1 MKKVLLSSIISVV
14 ILVAVAGVFIYYQYY
29 RNESTSLYEAIPS
42 DVAWVISVDPTTG
55 DLKRL
60 ANTGFFNNHD
70 SIAVLDDWYKSLISL
85 DSAVV
90 KNQALRS
97 IFKTYPLVVSGH
109 VTGPN
114 TFSEIYYLRLNNA
127 NPDGEADQ
135 LVMGILG
142 KKVKKQTRNYN
153 GTEIREVRLDSA
165 RMFTWSV
172 SKGVF
177 IGSFTPYLVE
187 DALRQQKYIKSS
199 SPAVKLMSF
208 VDTNKKNLVIGIHYN
223 GFHKWVL
230 TQLNTLSGLKLEP
243 LQRVG
248 EWSIAKLNI
257 KSDCITFQGTTI
269 VDGSNQFLSLFKD
282 QKSVPLNVFKILPS
296 RTAAVVAWGISSPS
310 VWLDDFAEYLQEN
323 NGNTSSEKNKIYFQ
337 DWIGNEIS
345 LIVTEPVSNNSDN
358 NYFAAVAVNNVTL
371 CQKKMLE
378 VSEMGTGSKPLEE
391 SYNGIAIRKLKKN
404 DLIPSVLGPLFSKLN
419 GSYYC
424 IINNYFVA
432 SNQVAALRGFI
443 NDNKN
448 KNLLIDQNRF
458 KAITNTV
465 HPFGNLYFYAGFP
478 QSEKI
483 FKSIAAPGWLDWL
496 TQYGNKVK
504 GWNGLALNIGSSN
517 GVFNTTGCLS
527 YFNNVSQGPH
537 AIWDY
542 KCDTTIIAGPFAPK
556 ADHDMFFVQDAN
568 LALSAVGKDG
578 ALKWKKSL
586 DSEIN
591 GEIKTVDFYN
601 NGSVQYVFNTLS
613 KIYML
618 DSLGDNVG
626 NYPIQLPDTATTGIG
641 VFQLN
646 YNTSA
651 QLFICC
657 RNMAVYG
664 YELSGIPLINY
675 QTVTLTST
683 VKTPPMLS
691 VYGAKRYITVVDVA
705 GICYFITP
713 LGEKKFRL
721 DETIGKPTSN
731 RIFAAK
737 DTSSLF
743 VWETSGGILKNAK
756 GSGGSVTY
764 FKPENESIK
773 DVVLSRKNSKT
784 YFAGSDGDSIHV
796 FNSDGTKKSGSKLPS
811 NVVVKDLTVL
821 MDYDDVYISYRDA
834 ETNNF
839 YLIDGSGRVCKGFP
853 IQGYTAAKDISSTNL
868 EFIFK
873 SGTNSFSLYQ
883 IE

>member
-1 MKKVLLSSIISVV
+1 V
-14 ILVAVAGVFIYYQYY
+14 ILVAVAGIFIYYQYY

-42 DVAWVISVDPTTG
+42 DVAWVISVDPITG

-70 SIAVLDDWYKSLISL
+70 SIAVLDDWYNSLISL

-90 KNQALRS
+90 RNQALRS

-114 TFSEIYYLRLNNA
+114 TFSEIYYLRLNNT

-165 RMFTWSV
+165 RIFTWSV

-248 EWSIAKLNI
+248 EWSIAKLDI
-257 KSDCITFQGTTI
+257 KNDCITFQGTTI

-282 QKSVPLNVFKILPS
+282 QKSVPINVFKILPS
-296 RTAAVVAWGISSPS
+296 RTAAVVTWGISSPT
-310 VWLDDFAEYLQEN
+310 VWLDDFASYLHDN
-323 NGNTSSEKNKIYFQ
+323 NGNTTSSKNKVYFE

-345 LIVTEPVSNNSDN
+345 LIVTEPVSDNNDN
-358 NYFAAVAVNNVTL
+358 NYFAAIAVNNVAI

-378 VSEMGTGSKPLEE
+378 VSENGSNSKPLEE
-391 SYNGIAIRKLKKN
+391 SYNGISIRKLKKN

-448 KNLLIDQNRF
+448 KNLLADQNRF
-458 KAITNTV
+458 KAITKTV

-527 YFNNVSQGPH
+527 YFANTSQGPH

-542 KCDTTIIAGPFAPK
+542 KCDTTIVAGPFAPK
-556 ADHDMFFVQDAN
+556 ADHDMLFVQDAN

-578 ALKWKKSL
+578 VLKWKKAL
-586 DSEIN
+586 DSEIK

-618 DSLGDNVG
+618 DSLGGNVG
-626 NYPIQLPDTATTGIG
+626 NYPIQLPDLATTGLG

-646 YNTSA
+646 YNTAA
-651 QLFICC
+651 QLFVCC

-664 YELSGIPLINY
+664 YELSGIPLLNY
-675 QTVTLTST
+675 QTVKVPISIKVSPWLT
-683 VKTPPMLS
+683 VH
-691 VYGAKRYITVVDVA
+691 GNKRYITLVDVS
-705 GICYFITP
+705 GGCYFINP
-713 LGEKKFRL
+713 LGEKKIKL
-721 DETIGKPTSN
+721 DENIGKPVCQ
-731 RIFAAK
+731 RIFISK
-737 DTSSLF
+737 DTASLF
-743 VWETSGGILKNAK
+743 YWETKDGIIKSALGT
-756 GSGGSVTY
+756 GSSVVY
-764 FKPENESIK
+764 FKSSIESIK
-773 DVVLSRKNSKT
+773 DIVLCNKYNKT
-784 YFAGSDGDSIHV
+784 YLAGNDDEYIYLFNHDGSEKGK
-796 FNSDGTKKSGSKLPS
+796 FKLPD
-811 NVVVKDLTVL
+811 NTIVNDLSIF
-821 MDYDDVYISYRDA
+821 MDIEEEYVSYFDS
-834 ETNNF
+834 ETDNL
-839 YLIDGSGRVCKGFP
+839 YLINGIGKLCKGFP
-853 IQGYTAAKDISSTNL
+853 VKALSAPIDISATNF
-868 EFIFK
+868 EFVFK
-873 SGTNSFSLYQ
+873 SGYNSFSLYQ

>member
-70 SIAVLDDWYKSLISL
+70 SIEVLDDWYKSLVSL

-153 GTEIREVRLDSA
+153 GTEIREVKLDSA

-187 DALRQQKYIKSS
+187 DALRQQKYIKST

-248 EWSIAKLNI
+248 EWSIAKLSI

-269 VDGSNQFLSLFKD
+269 VDGPNQFLSLFKD

-296 RTAAVVAWGISSPS
+296 RTAAVVAWGFSSPT
-310 VWLDDFAEYLQEN
+310 VWLDDFAEYLKEN
-323 NGNTSSEKNKIYFQ
+323 NGNTSSANNKVYFE

-345 LIVTEPVSNNSDN
+345 LIVTEPVSESNDN
-358 NYFAAVAVNNVTL
+358 NYFAAVAISNVTL
-371 CQKKMLE
+371 CQKKMLQ
-378 VSEMGTGSKPLEE
+378 VSELGSNNKPLEE
-391 SYNGIAIRKLKKN
+391 SHNGITIRKLKKN
-404 DLIPSVLGPLFSKLN
+404 DLIPSVFGPLFNKLN

-432 SNQVAALRGFI
+432 SNQVGALRGFI

-458 KAITNTV
+458 KAMTNVV
-465 HPFGNLYFYAGFP
+465 HPFGNLYFYSGFP

-483 FKSIAAPGWLDWL
+483 FKSIAAPGWLNWL
-496 TQYGNKVK
+496 TQYGNKIK
-504 GWNGLALNIGSSN
+504 GWNGIALNIGSSN
-517 GVFNTTGCLS
+517 GVFNTNGCLS
-527 YFNNVSQGPH
+527 YFTNVSQGPQ

-542 KCDTTIIAGPFAPK
+542 KCDTTIIAGPFVPK
-556 ADHDMFFVQDAN
+556 TDHDVFFVQDAT
-568 LALSAVGKDG
+568 LALTAVGKDG
-578 ALKWKKSL
+578 VMIWKKSL
-586 DSEIN
+586 DSEII

-601 NGSVQYVFNTLS
+601 NGSLQYVFNTTS
-613 KIYML
+613 KIHML
-618 DSLGDNVG
+618 DSLGNNVG
-626 NYPIQLPDTATTGIG
+626 NYPIQLPDSATTGIG

-646 YNTSA
+646 YNTSN

-657 RNMAVYG
+657 RNMVVYG

-675 QTVTLTST
+675 QTVKLSST
-683 VKTPPMLS
+683 VKTPPWLS
-691 VYGAKRYITVVDVA
+691 VSGSKRYITVVDDA
-705 GICYFITP
+705 GVCYFITP
-713 LGEKKFRL
+713 LGEKKL
-721 DETIGKPTSN
+721 KLVENIGKPTGD
-731 RIFAAK
+731 RIFAPK
-737 DTSSLF
+737 DTSSMF
-743 VWETSGGILKNAK
+743 IWETSRGVLKYAK
-756 GSGGSVTY
+756 GSGASVTC
-764 FKPENESIK
+764 FDSENESIN
-773 DVVLSRKNSKT
+773 DITLARKNNNI
-784 YFAGSDGDSIHV
+784 YYAGSDGSLIRV
-796 FNSDGTKKSGSKLPS
+796 FNEDGSIKTSFQMP
-811 NVVVKDLTVL
+811 NNTTIKDLTIL
-821 MDYDDVYISYRDA
+821 MDYEKVYVSFRDA
-834 ETNNF
+834 ETNKL
-839 YLIDGSGRVCKGFP
+839 YLIDDQGKVCKGFP
-853 IQGYTAAKDISSTNL
+853 ITGYNSTKDISTSNL
-868 EFIFK
+868 EFVFK
-873 SGTNSFSLYQ
+873 SGNNSFSLYKV
-883 IE
+883 E

>member
-85 DSAVV
+85 DSAVI

-153 GTEIREVRLDSA
+153 GTEIREVKLDSA

-187 DALRQQKYIKSS
+187 DALRQQKYIKST
-199 SPAVKLMSF
+199 SPAVKMMSF

-248 EWSIAKLNI
+248 EWSIAKLSI

-269 VDGSNQFLSLFKD
+269 VDGANQFLSLFKD

-296 RTAAVVAWGISSPS
+296 RTAAVVAWGFSSPT
-310 VWLDDFAEYLQEN
+310 VWLDDFAEYLHEN
-323 NGNTSSEKNKIYFQ
+323 NGNTSSSRNKVYFE
-337 DWIGNEIS
+337 DWIGNEVS
-345 LIVTEPVSNNSDN
+345 LIVTEPVSESNDN
-358 NYFAAVAVNNVTL
+358 NYFAAVAVNNSSI

-378 VSEMGTGSKPLEE
+378 VSEKSESNKPLEE
-391 SYNGIAIRKLKKN
+391 SYNGVIIRKLKMN

-443 NDNKN
+443 NDNKS
-448 KNLLIDQNRF
+448 KNLLIGQERF
-458 KAITNTV
+458 KSITNVV

-527 YFNNVSQGPH
+527 YFNKKSQGPH
-537 AIWDY
+537 ALWDY
-542 KCDTTIIAGPFAPK
+542 RCDTTIIAGPFVPK
-556 ADHDMFFVQDAN
+556 ADHDMLFIQDAN
-568 LALSAVGKDG
+568 FTLSAVGKDG
-578 ALKWKKSL
+578 ILKWQKSL
-586 DSEIN
+586 ESKIL

-601 NGSVQYVFNTLS
+601 NGGVQYVFNTTS
-613 KIYML
+613 KLYML
-618 DSLGDNVG
+618 DSIGNDVG
-626 NYPIQLPDTATTGIG
+626 NYPIQLPDSATSG
-641 VFQLN
+641 VGAFQLN
-646 YNTSA
+646 YNTSS
-651 QLFICC
+651 QLFISC
-657 RNMAVYG
+657 RNMLVYG
-664 YELSGIPLINY
+664 YELSGIPLVNY
-675 QTVTLTST
+675 QPVKLSAM
-683 VKTPPMLS
+683 VKTTAWLS
-691 VYGAKRYITVVDVA
+691 VYNNKRFITVVDGT
-705 GICYFITP
+705 GICHFISP
-713 LGEKKFRL
+713 AGERKFRL
-721 DETIGKPTSN
+721 DDAIGKAIES
-731 RIFAAK
+731 RIYAAD
-737 DTSSLF
+737 DTSSMF
-743 VWETSGGILKNAK
+743 IWETLGGVLKSAK
-756 GSGGSVTY
+756 GTRNSEIY
-764 FKPENESIK
+764 FKSSQESINDISLARK
-773 DVVLSRKNSKT
+773 DGKV
-784 YFAGSDGDSIHV
+784 YFAGCDKQYVYLFDKNGNEILKHQLD
-796 FNSDGTKKSGSKLPS
+796 N
-811 NVVVKDLTVL
+811 NVVASDLKIL
-821 MDYDDVYISYRDA
+821 MDYDKLFLSYRDEA
-834 ETNNF
+834 TKVC
-839 YLIDGSGRVCKGFP
+839 YLIDNSGKICQGFP
-853 IQGYTAAKDISSTNL
+853 VKGYGEIKSTSSSSI
-868 EFIFK
+868 EIVFK
-873 SGTNSFSLYQ
+873 SDDNSFSLYK
-883 IE
+883 ID